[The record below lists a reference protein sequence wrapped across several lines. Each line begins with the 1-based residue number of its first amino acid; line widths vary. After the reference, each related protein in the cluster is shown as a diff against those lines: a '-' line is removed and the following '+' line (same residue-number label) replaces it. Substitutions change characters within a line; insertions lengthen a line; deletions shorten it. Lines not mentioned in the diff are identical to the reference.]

1 MSRRPLLWTIF
12 PTFFIITLIGVV
24 GVGVYT
30 TGSLRSFAFQ
40 QTSIDLQGQTHIVKD
55 QVRGILL
62 DSTNVSLQK
71 LRLDSLCAAYS
82 KLAPARLT
90 IFSPNGDI
98 LADSYLAVEQRRNE
112 SNREEIREALAT
124 GMGEGLESGDDEL
137 SRFIAV
143 AETIQE
149 NTRVY
154 GIVRLAM
161 PTTFLR
167 ERMSQM
173 YLQLV
178 LGGFIVLI
186 LMGIASLIVARKII
200 HPIDSIKRGAE
211 RFAQGD
217 LDSRLP
223 VPDSEE
229 IGSLAEL
236 MNAMSAQLSDRIRAV
251 TSQRNEQEAILSSM
265 VEGVVAVD
273 REDRILTINQAA
285 GKILGVDSLESIG
298 RPIQEVIRVSQ
309 LAILADR
316 SRQSGVPVEE
326 DFQVSGKEND
336 TYLQAH
342 ANVLRDGRGAIIG
355 TVIVLNDM
363 TRIRQL
369 ENIRREFVAN
379 VSHELRTPLTLV
391 KGYVETI
398 LESGVDSPE
407 DTERFIRIISRH
419 VDRLNNI
426 IEDLLSL
433 SRIEQSSDHDEI
445 SLQKGQVAEI
455 ADQVIEIQRS
465 AAAERRITIRNLCP
479 PDLIAKFSHSLLEQA
494 LLNLVDNAV
503 KYSPDGSTVS
513 ISASSSDGMVAVQ
526 VTDNGPG
533 ISTEHH
539 GRIFE
544 RFYRVDRGRSRDLG
558 GTGLGLAIV
567 KHIAIAMGGRV
578 AVDSAPGKGST
589 FTIFLNAG

>member
-1 MSRRPLLWTIF
+1 
-12 PTFFIITLIGVV
+12 
-24 GVGVYT
+24 
-30 TGSLRSFAFQ
+30 
-40 QTSIDLQGQTHIVKD
+40 
-55 QVRGILL
+55 
-62 DSTNVSLQK
+62 
-71 LRLDSLCAAYS
+71 
-82 KLAPARLT
+82 
-90 IFSPNGDI
+90 
-98 LADSYLAVEQRRNE
+98 
-112 SNREEIREALAT
+112 
-124 GMGEGLESGDDEL
+124 
-137 SRFIAV
+137 
-143 AETIQE
+143 
-149 NTRVY
+149 
-154 GIVRLAM
+154 
-161 PTTFLR
+161 
-167 ERMSQM
+167 
-173 YLQLV
+173 
-178 LGGFIVLI
+178 
-186 LMGIASLIVARKII
+186 
-200 HPIDSIKRGAE
+200 
-211 RFAQGD
+211 
-217 LDSRLP
+217 
-223 VPDSEE
+223 
-229 IGSLAEL
+229 

-285 GKILGVDSLESIG
+285 GKILGVDSFESIG

-316 SRQSGVPVEE
+316 SRKSGVPVEE

-355 TVIVLNDM
+355 TVIVLNDL

-445 SLQKGQVAEI
+445 SLQKGLVSEI
-455 ADQVIEIQRS
+455 ADQVIEIQRG
-465 AAAERRITIRNLCP
+465 AAEERRITIRNLCP
-479 PDLIAKFSHSLLEQA
+479 PDTTAKFSRSLLEQA

-513 ISASSSDGMVAVQ
+513 ISASRAKGMVAVQ

-589 FTIFLNAG
+589 FTIFLNTV

>member
-40 QTSIDLQGQTHIVKD
+40 QTSLDLQGQTHIVKD

-62 DSTNVSLQK
+62 DSTDLAIQK

-90 IFSPNGDI
+90 ILSPGGDI
-98 LADSYLAVEQRRNE
+98 LADSYLSATQRRNE

-149 NTRVY
+149 NSRVY

-178 LGGFIVLI
+178 LGGFVVLI

-285 GKILGVDSLESIG
+285 GKILGVDSFESIG

-355 TVIVLNDM
+355 TVIVLNDV

-433 SRIEQSSDHDEI
+433 SRIEQSADHQEI

-465 AAAERRITIRNLCP
+465 AAEERRITIRNLCP
-479 PDLIAKFSHSLLEQA
+479 PDLVAKFSHSLLEQA

-513 ISASSSDGMVAVQ
+513 ISALKTEGMVAVQ

-578 AVDSAPGKGST
+578 AVDSALGKGST